1 MEIEFGFWIWEQ
13 NWERKEREEAT
24 KNSYMEEGR
33 AENSSRKGEEVGREE
48 SASGVVERGGGGGE
62 EANDGVNGVFHT
74 RLDIDV

>member
-33 AENSSRKGEEVGREE
+33 AENSSRKGEEVGT
-48 SASGVVERGGGGGE
+48 SVIHV
-62 EANDGVNGVFHT
+62 
-74 RLDIDV
+74 